1 MTGPLE
7 RLEESWATLTAA
19 QYASD
24 QIRVEPTGTQVSEGP
39 VLAGLDGQGRR
50 YLLVPLSD
58 RADAREDRR
67 SAGVQIEVRE
77 LADAGKQRVYAAV
90 VCLVPVLD
98 DIFAS
103 LAADMLSALDAA
115 PDQPGTALLETLG
128 RWRSLLERPESHL
141 LGPQQL
147 AGLFGELQVLRDIC
161 IRNPVRGLDVWTGPA
176 HDAHDF
182 TAGEFRLEV
191 KATTVREGRMV
202 EVHGAGQLAV
212 PHGSQLW
219 LTYFKLAVSEA
230 GTSVPDVVDAIA
242 GVGVRRRLLWE
253 RLAGAGYDAREA
265 AAYSRPRFE
274 IVERRTYLVDDAFP
288 KIVPQ
293 SFASGVLPPG
303 VLRLRYDIDLTG
315 EPPVPL
321 DGGAESKL
329 LDRLAEPL

>member
-1 MTGPLE
+1 MSRPLD

-24 QIRVEPTGTQVSEGP
+24 QIRVEHTGTQVSEGA
-39 VLAGLDGQGRR
+39 VMAGLDAQGRR

-67 SAGVQIEVRE
+67 SAGVQIEIRE
-77 LADAGKQRVYAAV
+77 LTDAGRQRVYAAA
-90 VCLVPVLD
+90 VCLVPVLN

-103 LAADMLSALDAA
+103 LAADMLAALDVA
-115 PDQPGTALLETLG
+115 PDRPGTALLETLD
-128 RWRSLLERPESHL
+128 RWRSLLERPDSRL

-147 AGLFGELQVLRDIC
+147 AGLFGELMVLKDIC
-161 IRNPVRGLDVWTGPA
+161 IRNPLRGLDAWTGPG

-182 TAGEFRLEV
+182 TAGDLRLEV

-202 EVHGAGQLAV
+202 EVHGVGQLAV
-212 PHGSQLW
+212 PHGSRLW

-230 GTSVPDVVDAIA
+230 GISVPDTVEAIA
-242 GVGVRRRLLWE
+242 ALGVRRRSLLE
-253 RLAGAGYDAREA
+253 RLAQAGYDAREA
-265 AAYSRPRFE
+265 AAYMRPRFE

-288 KIVPQ
+288 KIVPE
-293 SFASGVLPPG
+293 SFPSGALPAG
-303 VLRLRYDIDLTG
+303 VLRLRYEVDLTG

-321 DGGAESKL
+321 GSFAESDL
-329 LDRLAEPL
+329 LDQLATRA